1 MLFDLRSKTVE
12 IRSKHMSTSPNVP
25 PKKKPLGT
33 YLETRGFRPE
43 VQGLRA
49 LAVLL
54 VVMYHVWFGKVS
66 GGVDVFLLV
75 SAFLLSLSN
84 LRKINEH
91 KPLNLIKYWLH
102 VFQRLMPTAGVVLL
116 LTLLASYFIMPA
128 SRFAA
133 MVADAKASL
142 LYYQNWHLAFSAVDY
157 YQQNATLKTPF
168 QHFWSLSMQGQ
179 IFFLWPILF
188 AIVALL
194 VRKFRFNLMGSALMV
209 FGTVFVASLTWSVIS
224 TQTQQAFA
232 YFDTRARLWEFAA
245 GTLIAMGSMLWKAP
259 RVLRIVM
266 GWVGVVGLVSAGM
279 VLPVETGFPGY
290 LALWPIVSGALV
302 MLAGNTESR
311 FGVDR
316 ILMSRPLLWVG
327 ESAYALYLVHWPLLI
342 LYMVFTNKPHAG
354 VVDGALIIGVAVG
367 LAWVLHRFVEQP
379 LRGSRDSKAR
389 KKGASSR
396 RSRFATNNPW
406 VRPIATVL
414 ACLALIG
421 GPIAAAQAYVTNRD
435 ARMEQLAE
443 TGAGTAD
450 FPGALALEGQGS
462 SSYKYPPIPAADPLS
477 QYADFNE
484 QCTDFLASSDPQL
497 QAGCE
502 QSVNGPEDA
511 PLTAVV
517 GASHTG
523 QSLAMIG
530 KIAEDAGSNVVDY
543 HLGGCR
549 FPDEPNADEEC
560 AYLNSHVVDEILSK
574 QPDNVLL
581 MTTVTDPASNNETV
595 PEGMDAAIRQFTDA
609 GINVIALRDNPRS
622 TQNMYDCAQLN
633 ERNPQECSSRVEDK
647 MAAVNPSQEIIDS
660 NPRVFGVDLTDY
672 YCPDGQC
679 QALIGNIYMY
689 LDDNHISKSYGKTL
703 APMMRQQL
711 EEQGLVL

>member
-1 MLFDLRSKTVE
+1 
-12 IRSKHMSTSPNVP
+12 MSTAE
-25 PKKKPLGT
+25 KTRRRKPLGT

-379 LRGSRDSKAR
+379 LRGGKTTRAQ
-389 KKGASSR
+389 KKDTTAPWAAKPASSWR
-396 RSRFATNNPW
+396 TNNPW
-406 VRPIATVL
+406 IRPIITVI

-421 GPIAAAQAYVTNRD
+421 GPIAVAQNWVTDRD
-435 ARMEQLAE
+435 SRMEQLAE
-443 TGAGTAD
+443 TGAGTD
-450 FPGALALEGQGS
+450 EFPGAAAIQNGEPAL
-462 SSYKYPPIPAADPLS
+462 YAYPPIPASNPQSQFDGLTQQCSDASSMPSGLEKYCAEDSWGSEDEPLTVVVGDS
-477 QYADFNE
+477 HAE
-484 QCTDFLASSDPQL
+484 QALASYRP
-497 QAGCE
+497 
-502 QSVNGPEDA
+502 
-511 PLTAVV
+511 
-517 GASHTG
+517 
-523 QSLAMIG
+523 
-530 KIAEDAGSNVVDY
+530 IAEDNQSNMRAFL
-543 HLGGCR
+543 LGGCH
-549 FPDEPNADEEC
+549 FT
-560 AYLNSHVVDEILSK
+560 VVLDSPEQDCNTFRKQAMQEILRER
-574 QPDNVLL
+574 PDNVLML
-581 MTTVTDPASNNETV
+581 VTAAQPGSNQEVLIPGIEETV
-595 PEGMDAAIRQFTDA
+595 QKLTDA
-609 GINVIALRDNPRS
+609 GINVIALRDNPRY
-622 TQNMYDCAQLN
+622 TEDLYNCAQLHAN
-633 ERNPQECSSRVEDK
+633 DTGVCSAPVSEKLAATNPAQEL
-647 MAAVNPSQEIIDS
+647 IDS
-660 NPRVFGVDLTDY
+660 NPGVFGVDLTEY
-672 YCPDGQC
+672 YCPDGVC
-679 QALIGNIYMY
+679 TPLIGNIYVY
-689 LDDNHISKSYGKTL
+689 IDHNHISKSYAKTVS
-703 APMMRQQL
+703 PMMRQQL
-711 EEQGLVL
+711 NAQGLGV